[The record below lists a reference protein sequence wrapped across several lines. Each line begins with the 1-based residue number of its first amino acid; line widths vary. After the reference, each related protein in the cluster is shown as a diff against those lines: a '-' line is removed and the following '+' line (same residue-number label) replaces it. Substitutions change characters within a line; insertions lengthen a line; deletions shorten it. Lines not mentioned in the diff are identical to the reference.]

1 MSDKSPEGKRPRKSL
16 SKSKNHKNETR
27 TKKALFKSNS
37 VISFFNNV
45 PPAKLACPICGQ
57 MVSRYGLNRHID
69 EMCPQNNDEV
79 IQNDTTESDSSVNSN
94 PSLVDLAETT
104 IGHTPP
110 KQSLPPQINLGHIKS
125 NSAKSN
131 MTQKTSPYFKNNDN
145 LVSSSR
151 EELKLQTMKI
161 IPLGSLSSKLS
172 RRYIEARKLVA
183 KNERVG
189 KQEVLRTQ
197 SPIPPVVKEVEAN
210 FATDGDEDQILGSG
224 SQKENVFVSAK
235 TAGSLDKESTTCEY
249 ALEDTEKIENE
260 TQPDTQEC
268 GTLVS
273 TLVFTDKTH
282 GNTLST
288 SENILKTQKN
298 FEIVSS
304 KTGNENII
312 QSNGYNQ
319 VIMTAV
325 SEGQTQRTQNAFSEA
340 NLAVTCNSHV
350 STYFERNNTKTLM
363 KKNHVDLKNE
373 IIHDSAYLDSSK
385 ELEPVDDESER
396 ISQGSCHLDL
406 TSDFL
411 EHPYYLRNFLMVLKA
426 VFENE
431 DDLKLFDEQDM
442 EIITKFYKLSA
453 NGQKLYVRLFQ
464 RKQIWIKTNKLDYGE
479 IDTDLSPTIEEL
491 KQVGFLQT
499 ESELQ
504 ELPEVLELLSASEL
518 KTLAK
523 MFHLTN
529 SSGQKQQLVDTFLRL
544 AKQRSIFNFGKNQ
557 PSIGT
562 VILKRAKDLVGQSI
576 RISNGPRAVF
586 SRILLL
592 FSLTDSVEE
601 EEAPCGGQSQLFTV
615 LMVNRGQLTFPSY
628 TINRKTPIFQDKE
641 DLVRYASAAHTLND
655 ISAAMA
661 NGNWKEANELCKCA
675 KEDWNKLKY
684 HPSLRYHEDLPL
696 FLRCF
701 TVGWLYT
708 RIFSRAVEIL
718 QRLHMYEEAV
728 EELENLLSQKVY
740 CLESRGRWWDRLALN
755 LHQHLKRIEQAIQ
768 CITEGLLDPHVRTGH
783 RFSLYQRAIRLKDS
797 PSCKKFSYLFHKMPV
812 MTIKDVTHVTIKGK
826 MCPQSGM
833 GKSVFL
839 LEDTDTKGD
848 ECTVTTVMCSVEEL
862 ALAHYRQNGFD
873 KGIHGEGSTFITLY
887 SLLLWDIIFMDGI
900 PDVFRNSYQAFP
912 LDLYTDSFYENRRDA
927 IESRLQKIHEA
938 SPETLREWIANVWNA
953 HEGEV
958 ASGVT
963 WDRFSSL
970 QQAQDLV
977 SCLRGPFLSGVCR
990 RLATDLRHHR
1000 GGLPDLV
1007 VWNTQENHFKL
1018 VEVKGPNDR
1027 LSHKQMIW
1035 LDELQQL
1042 GAQVEVCHVVAVG
1055 AKSKCLS

>member
-16 SKSKNHKNETR
+16 SKSKNQKNETR
-27 TKKALFKSNS
+27 AKKELFKSNS

-57 MVSRYGLNRHID
+57 MVPRYDLNRHID
-69 EMCPQNNDEV
+69 EVCQQNNNEAV
-79 IQNDTTESDSSVNSN
+79 QIHTTDFESSVNPNLSAAELAKTTTGYR
-94 PSLVDLAETT
+94 PS
-104 IGHTPP
+104 
-110 KQSLPPQINLGHIKS
+110 KQSLPPQMSLSPIKS
-125 NSAKSN
+125 DSVKNAE
-131 MTQKTSPYFKNNDN
+131 TQVTSPYFKDNDN

-151 EELKLQTMKI
+151 EELKPQTMKI

-183 KNERVG
+183 KNE
-189 KQEVLRTQ
+189 KLEKHEVLRTQ
-197 SPIPPVVKEVEAN
+197 NLMPLAVDEVEVN
-210 FATDGDEDQILGSG
+210 SATDMDEDQVLGSG
-224 SQKENVFVSAK
+224 SQKENFCVSEK
-235 TAGSLDKESTTCEY
+235 PCVCFNKESTASEY
-249 ALEDTEKIENE
+249 SLEDTEILKNKS
-260 TQPDTQEC
+260 QMDAPEC
-268 GTLVS
+268 GMLVPTLD
-273 TLVFTDKTH
+273 FMDKT
-282 GNTLST
+282 GGSKL
-288 SENILKTQKN
+288 SENILKTEKN
-298 FEIVSS
+298 FEVVGSKSGREGIV
-304 KTGNENII
+304 
-312 QSNGYNQ
+312 QSTGYNQ

-325 SEGQTQRTQNAFSEA
+325 SENQAESPQNAFPPA
-340 NLAVTCNSHV
+340 NLAVKCNSSL
-350 STYFERNNTKTLM
+350 STYSERDNTRTLL
-363 KKNHVDLKNE
+363 KESHIDLKNE
-373 IIHDSAYLDSSK
+373 IVHDFALLESYT
-385 ELEPVDDESER
+385 ELTPADDEAEKVN
-396 ISQGSCHLDL
+396 QGSGNMDL
-406 TSDFL
+406 TSDFS

-442 EIITKFYKLSA
+442 EILTKFYKLSA
-453 NGQKLYVRLFQ
+453 SGQKLYVRLFQ
-464 RKQIWIKTNKLDYGE
+464 RKQVWIKTNKIDYAE
-479 IDTDLSPTIEEL
+479 IGQDLSPVIEEL
-491 KQVGFLQT
+491 KQAGFLQT

-504 ELPEVLELLSASEL
+504 ELSEVLELLSAPEV

-523 MFHLTN
+523 TFHLTN
-529 SSGQKQQLVDTFLRL
+529 PNGQKQQLVDMLL
-544 AKQRSIFNFGKNQ
+544 KMAKQRSVFSLGKNQ
-557 PSIGT
+557 PIINFLS
-562 VILKRAKDLVGQSI
+562 RAKDLVGQSV
-576 RISNGPRAVF
+576 RIHKGPRAMF

-601 EEAPCGGQSQLFTV
+601 EDAACGGQGQLFTV
-615 LMVNRGQLTFPSY
+615 LMVNLGRMSFPSY
-628 TINRKTPIFQDKE
+628 TINRKTPVFQDKE
-641 DLVRYASAAHTLND
+641 DLIRYASATHMLND
-655 ISAAMA
+655 ISTAMV
-661 NGNWKEANELCKCA
+661 NGNWKEAHELCKCA
-675 KEDWNKLKY
+675 KEEWHRLKN

-701 TVGWLYT
+701 TVGWVYT

-728 EELENLLSQKVY
+728 EELENLLSQKIY
-740 CLESRGRWWDRLALN
+740 CLDSRGRWWDRLALN
-755 LHQHLKRIEQAIQ
+755 LHQHLKRIEQAVH

-783 RFSLYQRAIRLKDS
+783 RFSLYQRAVRLKDS
-797 PSCKKFSYLFHKMPV
+797 PSCKKFSHLFHKMPV
-812 MTIKDVTHVTIKGK
+812 IAIKDVSHVTIKGK

-839 LEDTDTKGD
+839 MEETDKEGD
-848 ECTVTTVMCSVEEL
+848 EFPPATVMCSVEEL
-862 ALAHYRQNGFD
+862 ALAYYRQNGFD
-873 KGIHGEGSTFITLY
+873 QGIHGEGSTFITLY

-927 IESRLQKIHEA
+927 IESRLQMIHKA
-938 SPETLREWIANVWNA
+938 SPETLKEWIANVWEA
-953 HEGEV
+953 QEGKV
-958 ASGVT
+958 ASGVS

-977 SCLRGPFLSGVCR
+977 SCFGGPFLSGVCR
-990 RLATDLRHHR
+990 LLATDLRHHR

-1007 VWNTQENHFKL
+1007 VWNTSSKHFKL

-1027 LSHKQMIW
+1027 LSHKQMVW